1 MLVELMK
8 ERSLFIQKFERIA
21 REDPRI
27 LFAFLGGSLADG
39 TEDDFS
45 DIDIYY
51 ILDEQSYSDFPSQM
65 RTRLSEMGPLVFLEQ
80 HNNFGFDLILFIF
93 QNGVKGEL
101 GLGTTKNLKTLH
113 AGPYKVLVDK
123 KGLLDGFVFLFQAS
137 LEGKDLQEY
146 VEKQL
151 RWYWYWY
158 YVFLSAVARGRL
170 WSAFTQP
177 QQMREY
183 AFILIVLAHHP
194 QKIPGQRFERT
205 VPRLVRDELGNAS
218 LPQYTRSSMIASADA
233 MTEIL
238 KREIEQLLLSS
249 HASYPAD
256 LEATVLDKKHSIV
269 NSSLNRGS
277 EVC

>member
-1 MLVELMK
+1 MQVELMK

-27 LFAFLGGSLADG
+27 LSAFLGGSLADG

-123 KGLLDGFVFLFQAS
+123 KGLLDGFVFPFQAS

-170 WSAFTQP
+170 WSAFTQL

-183 AFILIVLAHHP
+183 AFKLIVLAHHP

-218 LPQYTRSSMIASADA
+218 LPHYTRSSMIASADA

-238 KREIEQLLLSS
+238 KREIEQLLPSS

>member
-1 MLVELMK
+1 MK
-8 ERSLFIQKFERIA
+8 ERSLFIQKFEQIA

-27 LFAFLGGSLADG
+27 LSAFLGGSLADG
-39 TEDDFS
+39 TKDDFS

-51 ILDEQSYSDFPSQM
+51 ILDEQSYPEFPTQM
-65 RTRLSEMGPLVFLEQ
+65 RTRLGEMGPLVLLEQ

-101 GLGTTKNLKTLH
+101 GLGTAKNLKTLH

-123 KGLLDGFVFLFQAS
+123 RGLLEGFVFPFQAS

-170 WSAFTQP
+170 WITLGFLDSVTCLRVVDKPHGHYDHCQNHDVESD
-177 QQMREY
+177 R
-183 AFILIVLAHHP
+183 V
-194 QKIPGQRFERT
+194 T
-205 VPRLVRDELGNAS
+205 SSRLEK
-218 LPQYTRSSMIASADA
+218 T
-233 MTEIL
+233 
-238 KREIEQLLLSS
+238 
-249 HASYPAD
+249 
-256 LEATVLDKKHSIV
+256 
-269 NSSLNRGS
+269 
-277 EVC
+277 

>member
-1 MLVELMK
+1 MK
-8 ERSLFIQKFERIA
+8 ERSLFIQKFEQIA
-21 REDPRI
+21 REDPRV
-27 LFAFLGGSLADG
+27 LSAFLGGSLADG

-51 ILDEQSYSDFPSQM
+51 ILEEQSYSDFTSQM
-65 RTRLSEMGPLVFLEQ
+65 RARLAEMGPLVFLEQ

-113 AGPYKVLVDK
+113 AGPYRVLVDK
-123 KGLLDGFVFLFQAS
+123 KLLLDGLVFPFQAP

-158 YVFLSAVARGRL
+158 SVFLSAVARERL
-170 WSAFTQP
+170 WSAFTQL

-183 AFILIVLAHHP
+183 AFRLIALAHHP
-194 QKIPGQRFERT
+194 QRIPGQRFERT
-205 VPRLVRDELGNAS
+205 VPRPVRDELGNSS
-218 LPQYTRSSMIASADA
+218 LPQYTRRSMIASGDK

-238 KREIEQLLLSS
+238 KREIKQLLVSI
-249 HASYPAD
+249 HANYPAD
-256 LEATVLDKKHSIV
+256 LETTVLNKKHSMLA
-269 NSSLNRGS
+269 SSPNGWS

>member
-1 MLVELMK
+1 MK

-27 LFAFLGGSLADG
+27 LSAFLGGSLADG

-113 AGPYKVLVDK
+113 AGPYRVLVDK
-123 KGLLDGFVFLFQAS
+123 KLLLDGLVFPFQS
-137 LEGKDLQEY
+137 PLKGKDLQEY

-158 YVFLSAVARGRL
+158 SVFLSAVARERL
-170 WSAFTQP
+170 WSAFTQL

-183 AFILIVLAHHP
+183 AFRLIALAHHP
-194 QKIPGQRFERT
+194 QRIPGQRFERT
-205 VPRLVRDELGNAS
+205 VPRPVRDELGNSS
-218 LPQYTRSSMIASADA
+218 LPQYTRRSMIASGDK

-238 KREIEQLLLSS
+238 KREIKQLLVSS
-249 HASYPAD
+249 HANYPAD
-256 LEATVLDKKHSIV
+256 LETTVLNKKHSMLA
-269 NSSLNRGS
+269 SSPNGWS
-277 EVC
+277 EVS

>member
-27 LFAFLGGSLADG
+27 LSAFLGGSLADG

-80 HNNFGFDLILFIF
+80 HNDFGFDLILFIF

-170 WSAFTQP
+170 WSAFTQL

-183 AFILIVLAHHP
+183 AFKLIVLAHHP

>member
-1 MLVELMK
+1 MK
-8 ERSLFIQKFERIA
+8 ERSLFIQKFEQIA

-27 LFAFLGGSLADG
+27 LSAFLGGSLADG

-51 ILDEQSYSDFPSQM
+51 ILDEQSYPEFATQM
-65 RTRLSEMGPLVFLEQ
+65 RTRLGEMGPLVLLEQ

-101 GLGTTKNLKTLH
+101 GLGTTTNLKTLH

-123 KGLLDGFVFLFQAS
+123 KGLLDGFVFPFQAS
-137 LEGKDLQEY
+137 LEEKDLQEY

-170 WSAFTQP
+170 WSAFTQL

-183 AFILIVLAHHP
+183 AFKLIALAYHP
-194 QKIPGQRFERT
+194 QRIPGQRFERT
-205 VPRLVRDELGNAS
+205 VPRLVRDELGRGS
-218 LPQYTRSSMIASADA
+218 LPQYTRGSMIASADA
-233 MTEIL
+233 MTQIL
-238 KREIEQLLLSS
+238 KREIKELLLSS
-249 HASYPAD
+249 HANYPAD
-256 LEATVLDKKHSIV
+256 LEATVLDKKR
-269 NSSLNRGS
+269 SLTKQPY
-277 EVC
+277 E

>member
-27 LFAFLGGSLADG
+27 LSAFLGGSLADG

-51 ILDEQSYSDFPSQM
+51 ILDEESYSDFPSQM